1 MPRTAQSIILDL
13 LSREHWYAPH
23 EVRLQLQLAGCHV
36 AAEACTARMRDL
48 RKKQYGGYKLARRRR
63 KGTTYFEYRVEFE
76 RKEAA

>member
-1 MPRTAQSIILDL
+1 MPRTAQQVILDL

-48 RKKQYGGYKLARRRR
+48 RKESWGKHDLKKRRR
-63 KGTTYFEYRVEFE
+63 KGTSYFEYRIELE
-76 RKEAA
+76 REKAA